1 MSEFSSGSHSI
12 YDPAMLEKPLGP
24 LGLLPSFE
32 TGTDTKEKLERLA
45 KFSLDREMR
54 RLREDKNFTQVPDRG
69 LPTLAREF
77 KRFMS
82 LGLLFPNPTYNFAPS
97 WPVDRMWHELILDT
111 KRYQVLC
118 MEVHGAF
125 VHHNPLDSEQI
136 AKTAGEVIGYTK
148 GRIYEAYGAVV
159 PWIWGG
165 TPLKCYYT
173 SECDQG
179 ITNVA
184 GDWP

>member
-1 MSEFSSGSHSI
+1 
-12 YDPAMLEKPLGP
+12 MLEKPLGP

-32 TGTDTKEKLERLA
+32 TSADTKEKLEKLE

-54 RLREDKNFTQVPDRG
+54 CLREDKNFTLEDRG
-69 LPTLAREF
+69 FSNSAAPE
-77 KRFMS
+77 RFMS
-82 LGLLFPNPTYNFAPS
+82 LGLLFPDPTYNFVPS

-111 KRYQVLC
+111 KRYHALC

-136 AKTAGEVIGYTK
+136 VKNAGEVIGYTK
-148 GRIYEAYGAVV
+148 GRIFDAYGAIV

-165 TPLKCYYT
+165 TPAICYYT

-179 ITNVA
+179 ILYLGGN
-184 GDWP
+184 WP